1 MISSSDRIRV
11 WDVPTRIFHWAL
23 AVLVVFSFTTGT
35 IGGGWM
41 EWHLKSGYAILA
53 LLIFRLAWG
62 AVGSQTARFASFL
75 RGPSAAWKYARE
87 LFATGHLAVIGHNPL
102 GGWMVV
108 MLIAVLLL
116 QAATGLFAD
125 DEIATQGPLA
135 VMVSNA
141 LVSRMSAI
149 HAYNSWVIVGAVA
162 VHVLAIALYRWRF
175 KVDLTSPMLHG
186 WKSVP
191 PDMRRPDLS
200 QTSPALAL
208 IALACAAAFVYWLV
222 AIFPKGA

>member
-1 MISSSDRIRV
+1 VSSPSDRIRV
-11 WDVPTRIFHWAL
+11 WDLPTRIFHWAL
-23 AVLVVFSFTTGT
+23 AVLVVFSFTTGKV
-35 IGGGWM
+35 GGGWM

-62 AVGSQTARFASFL
+62 AVGSQTARFASFV
-75 RGPSAAWKYARE
+75 RGPRAAWAHARE
-87 LFATGHLAVIGHNPL
+87 LLASRYVALPGHNPL

-108 MLIAVLLL
+108 VLIAMLLL
-116 QAATGLFAD
+116 QTTSGLFAD

-141 LVSRMSAI
+141 LVSRLSAI
-149 HAYNSWVIVGAVA
+149 HAYNSWAIAGAVA
-162 VHVLAIALYRWRF
+162 VHVLAIVLYRWRF
-175 KVDLTSPMLHG
+175 KADLTSPMLHG
-186 WKSVP
+186 WTAVP
-191 PDMRRPDLS
+191 PGTRRADLS
-200 QTSPALAL
+200 QASPALAL

>member
-1 MISSSDRIRV
+1 MSSSSDRIRV
-11 WDVPTRIFHWAL
+11 WDLPTRIFHWSL
-23 AVLVVFSFTTGT
+23 AVLVVFSFTTGK

-62 AVGSQTARFASFL
+62 AVGSRTARFASFL
-75 RGPSAAWKYARE
+75 RGPAAAWTHARE
-87 LFATGHLAVIGHNPL
+87 LFASRYVTVIGHNPL

-108 MLIAVLLL
+108 VLIAVLLL

-141 LVSRMSAI
+141 LVDRMSAI

-162 VHVLAIALYRWRF
+162 VHVLAIVLYRWRF
-175 KVDLTSPMLHG
+175 KVDLTSPMLYG
-186 WKSVP
+186 WRSVP
-191 PDMRRPDLS
+191 PDIRRPDPS
-200 QTSPALAL
+200 KASPALAL